1 METPK
6 WPNLRELVQYS
17 TSNNENED
25 SKVEDWFHG
34 LSQEDRSLLLSTLEP
49 YTDRGESLKNMPS
62 VSDILRYTDLENH
75 SVVTVG
81 SDKAEAWLNR
91 LTEEELEQVLEHLD
105 MYHKPG
111 NLKVK
116 ASLYFSLR
124 EYIFSEKGIILSA
137 RERLHVLR
145 QGRTDGVD
153 RLGRI
158 ENDITHDKKVVI
170 KGDRSEDLSAK
181 SSVLQGNFTRF
192 SVPKSDYSASP
203 RLVIDNDRSVS
214 VSSIIKGSFDKRAG
228 QANAHNE
235 GAYFFEQQAIN
246 AALEAKSKQIDKV
259 NDKKKHVLKIFNTWI
274 DILYDTPNNFVLEN
288 AHVIDL
294 FEAYTQEIEVELAE
308 QLKEFLV
315 KHKRTEEN
323 YTEESKAIIAKYIF
337 ALDVIKDIAENVRK
351 DKYKEIAAL
360 LGQLL
365 LKQEAP
371 ATSQLCEAA

>member
-124 EYIFSEKGIILSA
+124 EYIFSEKGIILSS
-137 RERLHVLR
+137 RERLQVLR

-214 VSSIIKGSFDKRAG
+214 VSSMIQGSFDKRAG

-235 GAYFFEQQAIN
+235 SAYFFEQQAIN

-259 NDKKKHVLKIFNTWI
+259 NDKKKHVLKIFNTCI

-294 FEAYTQEIEVELAE
+294 FEAYAKEIEVELAE

-315 KHKRTEEN
+315 KHKKTEEN

-337 ALDVIKDIAENVRK
+337 ALDVIKDIAENVRN